1 MSARPERKKVG
12 SKGKGSHSL
21 GLWELTVDALRTG
34 YRRKEYSPVE
44 VVDELIG
51 RIDTLDPELGAFR
64 QVLAESARRDAVR
77 MTEELADGSPRG
89 PLHGIP
95 VAIKELFDVAGA
107 VGCYG
112 SQVFVD
118 RISTKDAAAVER
130 LRQAGAIVMGV
141 TRSHE
146 FGWGITTQHP
156 QLGDARN
163 PWDTN
168 RVPGGSSG
176 GSAVA
181 LAAGMVPLALGTDT
195 GGSVRIP
202 AAFCGVV
209 GLKPTFGTISR
220 RGVVPLASSLDHV
233 GPMARSV
240 RDLAIALDVLA
251 GFDPEDPATDH
262 RLLPT
267 LSNVSGDRLD
277 GIRVGTAPSLHLT
290 PLAPAYEEV
299 FNRALTVAARLG
311 AEIVEVMVPLAE
323 RIRPTFATVQMAE
336 AHYTHSVTLGTF
348 PTRAADYGPD
358 VRGRLETAAG
368 VGINDYLEA
377 RTEAQRI
384 RRRFEEVF
392 ELVDV
397 LLTPVSAGPPAALPN
412 PDQTTHFGKSI
423 PFRELVMDYTVPQ
436 DITGLPACAIP
447 AGFDTDDLPVGVQT
461 TAAAQREDLALRV
474 AAALHQQLG
483 SSQRWPV

>member
-1 MSARPERKKVG
+1 M
-12 SKGKGSHSL
+12 
-21 GLWELTVDALRTG
+21 GLWELTVDELRRG
-34 YRRKEYSPVE
+34 YRKKEYSPAE

-51 RIDTLDPELGAFR
+51 RIETLDPELGAFR
-64 QVLAESARRDAVR
+64 QVLAESARRDAIR
-77 MTEELADGSPRG
+77 TTQELADGGPRG

-112 SQVFVD
+112 SQVFAG
-118 RISTKDAAAVER
+118 RISTKDSAAVEL
-130 LRQAGAIVMGV
+130 LREAGAIVMGV

-202 AAFCGVV
+202 AAFCGVA
-209 GLKPTFGTISR
+209 GLKPTFGSISR
-220 RGVVPLASSLDHV
+220 RGVVPLAASLDHV

-240 RDLAIALDVLA
+240 EDLAIALDVLA

-262 RLLPT
+262 RSRPT
-267 LSNVSGDRLD
+267 LSGVSGDRLD
-277 GIRVGTAPSLHLT
+277 GIRVGTALSLHLT

-299 FNRALTVAARLG
+299 FARALSAAESVG
-311 AEIVEVMVPLAE
+311 AEIVEVTIPLAE
-323 RIRPTFATVQMAE
+323 RIRPSFATIQMAE
-336 AHYTHSVTLGTF
+336 AHYTHSVTLGTY
-348 PTRAADYGPD
+348 PSRAADYGPD
-358 VRGRLETAAG
+358 VRGRLEAAVG

-377 RTEAQRI
+377 RTESQRI
-384 RRRFEEVF
+384 RRRFEDAF
-392 ELVDV
+392 RLVDV
-397 LLTPVSAGPPAALPN
+397 ILTPVSAGPPAAVPD
-412 PDQTTHFGKSI
+412 PDQTTHLGKPI
-423 PFRELVMDYTVPQ
+423 AFRELVMDYTVPQ
-436 DITGLPACAIP
+436 DITGLPACVVP
-447 AGFDTDDLPVGVQT
+447 AGFDTDNLPVGVQA

-474 AAALHQQLG
+474 ASALHRQLG
-483 SSQRWPV
+483 SPQRWPV